1 MQTSEEKL
9 SEIISNNKQ
18 KVAEILSNYQD
29 LSIDE
34 KYRKLNK
41 ELDSLIIDIKGENI
55 DVILDYTSSIFIQI
69 GIHIS
74 NGDQNEIMNK
84 LAKLYHK
91 LKNLHFF
98 NIMIFLFRKI
108 ESVSEEI
115 NKSYSKNEIKFE
127 IINDIILNTVYPYD
141 QNIFSEYKS
150 LSLNIKSTNGEK
162 FEFLCSKLE
171 EIDIKEDVYKNFILV
186 RGDYDEGYM
195 LKLKM
200 NDNYLILNKNLEELN
215 ALLKNYGMESNDWD
229 ELGTRKPWNSLS
241 DEEKKEKDE
250 LKKKK
255 AEEKEKKTENLYK
268 ALIIQENFIK
278 NNFKNTKKNT
288 KLFKHIFFRLVEIIT
303 SNEEIN
309 NKILKI
315 LPYGSV
321 TQCTCNEASDLEMT
335 ILTKNY
341 KECNEEFIQEF
352 FEKIIDYIREKKFSE
367 FELYLEGIRH
377 TKRTILLLLIHKETN
392 TKIEINCNNFFSI
405 MNSNLIRNY
414 LTYDARALILINTIK
429 DWSKKKEVNSNG
441 KFYLSSYCFTLMTIF
456 FLQRIKNPL
465 LPIISSHNKLIKM
478 KIAEKEH
485 FIEKELVNTS
495 DSMKNWHTENKEDT
509 VVTLLLKW
517 MIFYLYLFNND
528 EYFIDI
534 SSKKLCY
541 RLDEAKY
548 LTFFVRND
556 SKRCAYCFIDMFDYT
571 YNPGGYMSEDSPE
584 YNDFREEM
592 KKAIKMILEGKVEFF
607 LAK

>member
-18 KVAEILSNYQD
+18 KVTEILSNYQD

-91 LKNLHFF
+91 LKNLYFF

-229 ELGTRKPWNSLS
+229 EFGTRKPWNSLS
-241 DEEKKEKDE
+241 DEEKKQKDE

-255 AEEKEKKTENLYK
+255 L
-268 ALIIQENFIK
+268 
-278 NNFKNTKKNT
+278 
-288 KLFKHIFFRLVEIIT
+288 
-303 SNEEIN
+303 
-309 NKILKI
+309 
-315 LPYGSV
+315 
-321 TQCTCNEASDLEMT
+321 
-335 ILTKNY
+335 
-341 KECNEEFIQEF
+341 
-352 FEKIIDYIREKKFSE
+352 
-367 FELYLEGIRH
+367 
-377 TKRTILLLLIHKETN
+377 
-392 TKIEINCNNFFSI
+392 
-405 MNSNLIRNY
+405 
-414 LTYDARALILINTIK
+414 
-429 DWSKKKEVNSNG
+429 KKKKRKNR
-441 KFYLSSYCFTLMTIF
+441 KF
-456 FLQRIKNPL
+456 
-465 LPIISSHNKLIKM
+465 
-478 KIAEKEH
+478 
-485 FIEKELVNTS
+485 V
-495 DSMKNWHTENKEDT
+495 
-509 VVTLLLKW
+509 
-517 MIFYLYLFNND
+517 
-528 EYFIDI
+528 
-534 SSKKLCY
+534 
-541 RLDEAKY
+541 
-548 LTFFVRND
+548 
-556 SKRCAYCFIDMFDYT
+556 
-571 YNPGGYMSEDSPE
+571 
-584 YNDFREEM
+584 
-592 KKAIKMILEGKVEFF
+592 
-607 LAK
+607 